1 MYHNVLAFFNLG
13 GTEYLVIAV
22 VALLIFGRNLPTVA
36 RNMGKSV
43 VEFKKG
49 LKNVQDEVDSV
60 NDDIDQEVNKNEN
73 NTGN

>member
-1 MYHNVLAFFNLG
+1 MYHSLLAFFNLG

-49 LKNVQDEVDSV
+49 LKDVQKEVDTV
-60 NDDIDQEVNKNEN
+60 NDEIDREVSKSEEN
-73 NTGN
+73 

>member
-1 MYHNVLAFFNLG
+1 MYYNVLAFSLG

>member
-1 MYHNVLAFFNLG
+1 MSHNIIAFFNLG

-60 NDDIDQEVNKNEN
+60 NDEIDREVNKSETN
-73 NTGN
+73 G

>member
-1 MYHNVLAFFNLG
+1 MNQNILAFFNLG

-60 NDDIDQEVNKNEN
+60 NDDIDREVNKNDD